1 MDPDRELPQALAAI
15 AAYFDAE
22 GRACD
27 YAALAASRERGHLA
41 VCLQALEGFDP
52 ASVRIAGQTAFW
64 INVFNAAVLRDA
76 PELALALEDARPEV
90 AAYFERPRLRI
101 HGQAYSLD
109 DIYHGVLRGNALA
122 PGSLRAP
129 MPRDD
134 PRLAHVPI
142 ALDERLHFA
151 LFRGAHSSPAFRV
164 FGGGRLDVQ
173 LDEAAT
179 QYIQRT
185 AQVEADG
192 RVIAVPKL
200 LQWYA
205 VDFGGKSGVL
215 EFVLQRLD
223 EASVERAERH
233 LGHLKLR
240 YVAFDWRLH
249 RR

>member
-1 MDPDRELPQALAAI
+1 MDPDRELPQALAAM
-15 AAYFDAE
+15 AAYFDAA
-22 GRACD
+22 GLACD

-41 VCLQALEGFDP
+41 VCLEALEGFDP

-76 PELALALEDARPEV
+76 PELVLALEDDKPDV
-90 AAYFERPRLRI
+90 SAYFARPRLKI
-101 HGQAYSLD
+101 HGLAYSLD
-109 DIYHGVLRGNALA
+109 DIFHGVLRGNAPA

-134 PRLAHVPI
+134 PRLAHVPM

-151 LFRGAHSSPAFRV
+151 LFRGTRSSPAFRV
-164 FGGGRLDVQ
+164 FESGRLDAQ
-173 LDEAAT
+173 LEEAAT

-185 AQVEADG
+185 VQVEGDG

-205 VDFGGKSGVL
+205 MDFGGKDGVI

-223 EASVERAERH
+223 DASLERAERQ

-240 YVAFDWRLH
+240 YLAFDWRLH

>member
-1 MDPDRELPQALAAI
+1 MDPDRELPQALAAM
-15 AAYFDAE
+15 AAYFDAA
-22 GRACD
+22 GLACD

-41 VCLQALEGFDP
+41 VCLEALEGFDP

-76 PELALALEDARPEV
+76 PELVLALEDDKPDV
-90 AAYFERPRLRI
+90 SAYFARPRLKI
-101 HGQAYSLD
+101 HGLAYSLD
-109 DIYHGVLRGNALA
+109 DIFHGVLRGNAPA

-134 PRLAHVPI
+134 PRLAHVPM

-151 LFRGAHSSPAFRV
+151 LFRGTRSSPAFRV
-164 FGGGRLDVQ
+164 FESGRLDAQ
-173 LDEAAT
+173 LEEAAT

-185 AQVEADG
+185 VQVEGDG

-205 VDFGGKSGVL
+205 MDFGGKAGVL

-223 EASVERAERH
+223 DASVERTERH

-240 YVAFDWRLH
+240 YLAFDWRPH